1 MSNEE
6 LKNSFKNQ
14 PAELEVQL
22 KNELSRPHPNQNR
35 VAEIKKKKLQIKD
48 KIMNLESLQG
58 F

>member
-14 PAELEVQL
+14 HAELEVQL

-35 VAEIKKKKLQIKD
+35 VADIKKKKLQIKD
-48 KIMNLESLQG
+48 KIMNLESL
-58 F
+58 